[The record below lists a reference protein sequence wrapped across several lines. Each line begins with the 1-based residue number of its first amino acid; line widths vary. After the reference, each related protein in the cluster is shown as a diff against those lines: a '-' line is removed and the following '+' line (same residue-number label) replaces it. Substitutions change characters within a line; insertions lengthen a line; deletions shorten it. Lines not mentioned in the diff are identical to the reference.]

1 MKKMFWFLALSSRKA
16 LLTKSVCAEREN
28 EFVSCLF
35 NPFCKRKNIKQQNGV
50 QKSNFNQNN
59 SFRKG
64 NKDFHL
70 TDGQNPFI
78 YVRCFLSRFWFEIQR
93 GTLIMWWNIWLLDSS
108 LIIKVLWLGCRIRF
122 IRGTLVSFS
131 VLYSR
136 TQLCIPK
143 IKWYHL
149 IFGMLSWVFE
159 SVYVK
164 EEDKCLLVYDQKFYV
179 RKYCPYEIWG
189 SSDRLIMIQSSA
201 DCLDSVFNFFTAE
214 MAWR

>member
-1 MKKMFWFLALSSRKA
+1 MFWFLALSSRKA

-50 QKSNFNQNN
+50 QKSNFNQNI

-64 NKDFHL
+64 NKDFPL

-122 IRGTLVSFS
+122 IRGTSIVFCFTLKNSTAHPKNQVISLDFWDAQLSFW
-131 VLYSR
+131 VCICQGRRQMLACLWPEI
-136 TQLCIPK
+136 LC
-143 IKWYHL
+143 
-149 IFGMLSWVFE
+149 
-159 SVYVK
+159 
-164 EEDKCLLVYDQKFYV
+164 
-179 RKYCPYEIWG
+179 
-189 SSDRLIMIQSSA
+189 
-201 DCLDSVFNFFTAE
+201 T
-214 MAWR
+214 

>member
-28 EFVSCLF
+28 EFVSCLL
-35 NPFCKRKNIKQQNGV
+35 NPFCKRKNIKQQNSV

-64 NKDFHL
+64 NKDFPL

-78 YVRCFLSRFWFEIQR
+78 YVRCFLNRFWFEIQR
-93 GTLIMWWNIWLLDSS
+93 WT

-122 IRGTLVSFS
+122 IRGTSIVFCVITWFLGCAVEFLS
-131 VLYSR
+131 LY
-136 TQLCIPK
+136 
-143 IKWYHL
+143 
-149 IFGMLSWVFE
+149 M
-159 SVYVK
+159 K

-179 RKYCPYEIWG
+179 RKCCPYEIWR
-189 SSDRLIMIQSSA
+189 SSNRLIMIQSSA
-201 DCLDSVFNFFTAE
+201 DCLDSVFNFFTAK